1 MKVLNFRSECN
12 YLLAKVKLVNNAVS
26 TEIKCR
32 KCKIVQTNI
41 ISHNIHEIRCN
52 HCGHLLAIAKSNNDF
67 TQLSIKC
74 RMSKSIN
81 NLILQA
87 N

>member
-1 MKVLNFRSECN
+1 MKILDFRSECN
-12 YLLAKVKLVNNAVS
+12 YLLAKVKLANNAVS

-32 KCKIVQTNI
+32 KCKQVQTNI
-41 ISHNIHEIRCN
+41 ISHNTNEIRCT

-74 RMSKSIN
+74 RISKSIN

-87 N
+87 Y